1 MQGSTLH
8 VGNLG
13 LSVTQEQVSELFSS
27 YGEVKEVRLIA
38 GRDFGFVEMANQS
51 EAESAQQALNGSEFD
66 GRTLRV
72 DEARPR
78 RTDQQMGGYGRG
90 PRGRGGG
97 GYGRY

>member
-1 MQGSTLH
+1 MQGSTLY

-38 GRDFGFVEMANQS
+38 GRDFGFVEMSSQS

-72 DEARPR
+72 DEARAR
-78 RTDQQMGGYGRG
+78 RTDQ

-97 GYGRY
+97 GYGMGGRGRY